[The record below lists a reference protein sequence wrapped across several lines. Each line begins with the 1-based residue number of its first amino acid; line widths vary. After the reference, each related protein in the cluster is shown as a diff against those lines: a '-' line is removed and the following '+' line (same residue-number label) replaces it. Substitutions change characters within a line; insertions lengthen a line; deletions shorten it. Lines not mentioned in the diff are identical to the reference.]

1 MILYKSFKLFT
12 VERII
17 TKSFARLMG
26 RGTHRGFITY
36 EELSKSLGKRNLSDE
51 NLAQAFIHIL
61 DENISLVEKKSDFK
75 TLRKKD
81 NSTKE
86 EGKTI
91 EKSDDPIRMYLREMG
106 GVELLS
112 REGEIA
118 IAKRI
123 EAGKDVMLIALSQ
136 SPITAQQ
143 FFEWDEKLQ
152 KDEILVREIIDI
164 DTNYMEDENTG
175 QSAKQKNSGQ
185 EDTSESEEDDFNP
198 TLAAMETE
206 IKPKVL
212 KTVNTLTKEY
222 NKLIKYQKEKLECVL
237 NSQIF
242 SNSKEKTY
250 DKIVNDILENIK
262 SLQLSPSVLENLVQ
276 KHYVENKKIISLEGN
291 LLRLAMDQKIPR
303 NEFIKFYVG
312 NEINPNLKKFL
323 DTNAEWKKFFEKN
336 KNEFKNIRDRLIEI
350 SHKLGISV
358 TDFKKLVS
366 RIQKGEKESRVA
378 KKEMVEANLRLVI
391 SIAKKYTNRGLQFLD
406 LIQEGNIGLM
416 KAVDKFEYRRGYKFS
431 TYATWWIRQAI
442 TRSIADQAR
451 TIRIPVHMIETI
463 NKIVRTQRL
472 ILSEFGREATPEEL
486 ANKLRMPLDKVRKV
500 LKISKEPVSLEKPVG
515 DEEDSS
521 LGDFIEDTKALAPLE
536 QAIKSNLGEATTK
549 ILSTLTPREERVLRM
564 RFGVGMNTDH
574 TLEEVGLQFSVTRER
589 IRQIEAKALRKLKHP
604 SRSKQLKSF
613 LES

>member
-1 MILYKSFKLFT
+1 
-12 VERII
+12 
-17 TKSFARLMG
+17 MG

-61 DENISLVEKKSDFK
+61 DEKISLVEKKSDFK
-75 TLRKKD
+75 VLKKKD
-81 NSTKE
+81 NLSKE

-123 EAGKDVMLIALSQ
+123 EAGKDIMLIALSQ

-143 FFEWDEKLQ
+143 FSEWNQKLQ
-152 KDEILVREIIDI
+152 NDEILVREIIDI
-164 DTNYMEDENTG
+164 DTNYMEDESTG
-175 QSAKQKNSGQ
+175 PSAKQKNAGEDEKEENSG
-185 EDTSESEEDDFNP
+185 ENDDEEFNP
-198 TLAAMETE
+198 TLAAMESE

-212 KTVNTLTKEY
+212 KTVHTLTKEY
-222 NKLIKYQKEKLECVL
+222 NKLIKYQKEKLDCVL

-242 SNSKEKTY
+242 SSSKEKSY
-250 DKIVNDILENIK
+250 EKVVNGILENIK
-262 SLQLSPSVLENLVQ
+262 SLQLSPSILEELVQ
-276 KHYVENKKIISLEGN
+276 KHYNENKKVISLEGN
-291 LLRLAMDQKIPR
+291 LLRLAMNQKIQR
-303 NEFIKFYVG
+303 NEFLKFYIG

-323 DTNAEWKKFFEKN
+323 DTNPIWKQFFNKN
-336 KNEFKNIRDRLIEI
+336 KDEFKNIRERLVEI
-350 SHKLGISV
+350 SKKLGMSV

-366 RIQKGEKESRVA
+366 RVQKGEKESRIA

-486 ANKLRMPLDKVRKV
+486 AKKLRMPLDKVRKV

-604 SRSKQLKSF
+604 SRFKQLKSF

>member
-1 MILYKSFKLFT
+1 
-12 VERII
+12 
-17 TKSFARLMG
+17 MG
-26 RGTHRGFITY
+26 RGTHRGFITH

-51 NLAQAFIHIL
+51 NLSQAFIHIL
-61 DENISLVEKKSDFK
+61 NEKIILVEKKSDFK
-75 TLRKKD
+75 VLRKKESSSKD
-81 NSTKE
+81 

-175 QSAKQKNSGQ
+175 PSAKQKNSG
-185 EDTSESEEDDFNP
+185 EVEKEENSNDESDDDFNP

-212 KTVNTLTKEY
+212 KTVNLLTKEY
-222 NKLIKYQKEKLECVL
+222 RKLIKYQKEKLDCVL

-242 SNSKEKTY
+242 SSSKEKGHA
-250 DKIVNDILENIK
+250 KIVNDILENIK
-262 SLQLSPSVLENLVQ
+262 SLQLSPAVLEELVQ
-276 KHYVENKKIISLEGN
+276 KHYVENKKIVSLEGN

-303 NEFIKFYVG
+303 NEFIKFYIG

-323 DTNAEWKKFFEKN
+323 DTNSLWKQFFAKN
-336 KNEFKNIRDRLIEI
+336 KEEFKNIRERLIEI
-350 SHKLGISV
+350 SFKLGMSV

-366 RIQKGEKESRVA
+366 RVQKGEKESRIA

-486 ANKLRMPLDKVRKV
+486 AKKLRMPLDKVRKV